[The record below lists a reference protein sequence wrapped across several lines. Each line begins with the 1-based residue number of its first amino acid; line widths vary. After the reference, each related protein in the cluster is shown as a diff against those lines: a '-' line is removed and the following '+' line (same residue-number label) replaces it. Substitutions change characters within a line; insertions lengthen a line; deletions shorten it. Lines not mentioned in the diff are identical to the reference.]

1 MKFGTL
7 FIDEAA
13 QALEAACW
21 IAIRRAS
28 RVVLAGDHCQLP
40 PTVKS
45 IAALKGGLGTTLMER
60 IVESKPEAVTLLT
73 VQYRM
78 NEDIMRFSNEWFYQ
92 GRITSA
98 PQIKTVEYSTSTAP

>member
-21 IAIRRAS
+21 IPMRRTT
-28 RVVLAGDHCQLP
+28 RVVFAGDHCQLP

-45 IAALKGGLGTTLMER
+45 LAALHGGLGKTLM
-60 IVESKPEAVTLLT
+60 
-73 VQYRM
+73 
-78 NEDIMRFSNEWFYQ
+78 
-92 GRITSA
+92 
-98 PQIKTVEYSTSTAP
+98 

>member
-21 IAIRRAS
+21 IPIRKAS
-28 RVVLAGDHCQLP
+28 RVIFAGDHCQLP

-45 IAALKGGLGTTLMER
+45 IAALKGGLGKTLMER
-60 IVESKPEAVTLLT
+60 IVENHPEAVSLLR

-78 NEDIMRFSNEWFYQ
+78 NEQIMRFS
-92 GRITSA
+92 
-98 PQIKTVEYSTSTAP
+98 